1 MKGILKG
8 IGIGLGVY
16 GVALAFSLGVV
27 YGVKAQERV
36 AEDRE
41 TDGDRVLFASIDNLD
56 KSVEQLRSTFE

>member
-1 MKGILKG
+1 MKGLMKG
-8 IGIGLGVY
+8 LGIGLGVY

-27 YGVKAQERV
+27 YGVKAQERS